1 MEVVTMNLRIATR
14 KSKLAQVQAEIVM
27 KMLKDKLN
35 IASEKYLMD
44 TEGDRKL
51 DVSLDKIGGKGLF
64 TKDIE
69 YALLENRADAA
80 VHSMK
85 DVPYEI
91 SDVFAI
97 AAMPVREDVR
107 DVLISR
113 GGILFKDLPHG
124 AVIGTSSKRRSDQ
137 LKLMRPD
144 IQTVPIRG
152 NVQTRIDK
160 IEKENLDGIVLA
172 AAGVKRLGIESI
184 VSEYFSPL
192 QVVPAV
198 GQGALGIEVHKKNPN
213 ASLFNSLDNV
223 EVRMCVE
230 AERSFMS
237 ELKGGCHTSLGAYAV
252 IEGSS
257 MNIIGVFDVGNRLIK
272 KEVTGNKENYIELGK
287 VLARIILNS

>member
-1 MEVVTMNLRIATR
+1 
-14 KSKLAQVQAEIVM
+14 M

-35 IASEKYLMD
+35 IDSEKYLMD

-198 GQGALGIEVHKKNPN
+198 GQGALGIEVHKENPN
-213 ASLFNSLDNV
+213 ASLFNSLDNL

-252 IEGSS
+252 IEGNS